1 MKAFKL
7 FKTYYSYIENKV
19 VKEPFWTEV
28 LKKDLVKLLDDAE
41 TKMKK
46 ENVSYLRI
54 NDETLYEHT
63 ESNGVVLDFTLTIE
77 EVTI

>member
-1 MKAFKL
+1 MTVQKS
-7 FKTYYSYIENKV
+7 YY
-19 VKEPFWTEV
+19 
-28 LKKDLVKLLDDAE
+28 LKKK
-41 TKMKK
+41 KKK